1 MPPGSAPLKQF
12 GSGVYELRDSHAGDA
27 YRGIYLVKLAHGV
40 YVLHMFKKKSKV
52 GRSMPNEIVA
62 TIASRI
68 KQAQMMDR
76 ELETP

>member
-1 MPPGSAPLKQF
+1 
-12 GSGVYELRDSHAGDA
+12 
-27 YRGIYLVKLAHGV
+27 
-40 YVLHMFKKKSKV
+40 MFKKKSKV